1 MRAPAENDAAKRR
14 HVTEVATPCNGDVVG
29 TDSGIVRRIEL
40 DPAERRAEHA
50 NPGVGCATTDGRGA
64 PTAPAGSARRGA
76 TDVAADV
83 TRGEPARTQTGNHE
97 VCEVLA
103 DSAPVREHFAERCR
117 DGRCAWGVAQLAVQL
132 RHESF
137 RAGED
142 RALACEALLA
152 VVRERA
158 LHAHVLRL
166 VPEPAS
172 FQRVAR
178 GPMSAAIA
186 DRKS

>member
-64 PTAPAGSARRGA
+64 PT
-76 TDVAADV
+76 
-83 TRGEPARTQTGNHE
+83 RTQTGNHE

-142 RALACEALLA
+142 RALACEALL
-152 VVRERA
+152 
-158 LHAHVLRL
+158 
-166 VPEPAS
+166 
-172 FQRVAR
+172 
-178 GPMSAAIA
+178 
-186 DRKS
+186 